1 MSSLVKP
8 GTLGKCKNGYQ
19 LKEVD
24 LSREKLVS
32 LKEEEMA
39 FGMKEITKKLQRK
52 DEVSV
57 RDIFNL
63 QQEAQCV
70 IINIIKKTFENCSV
84 NFGHYL
90 KISTRKNIVEM
101 TLSLHLSSFVITLL
115 LVLLS
120 VPSSY

>member
-8 GTLGKCKNGYQ
+8 GILGKCKNGHQ

-24 LSREKLVS
+24 LSRKKLVS
-32 LKEEEMA
+32 LKEEEMG

-57 RDIFNL
+57 RDILNL

-70 IINIIKKTFENCSV
+70 IINIIKKYS
-84 NFGHYL
+84 
-90 KISTRKNIVEM
+90 KIVQ
-101 TLSLHLSSFVITLL
+101 
-115 LVLLS
+115 
-120 VPSSY
+120 